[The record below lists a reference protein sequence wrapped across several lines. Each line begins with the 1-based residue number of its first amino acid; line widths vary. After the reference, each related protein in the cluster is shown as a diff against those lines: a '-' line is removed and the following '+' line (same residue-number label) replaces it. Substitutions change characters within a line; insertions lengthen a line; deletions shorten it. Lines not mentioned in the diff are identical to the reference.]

1 MYSSFLL
8 CLRRYAR
15 CFDFHV
21 SLNFVVD
28 NSFRHVFERD
38 AVVRPLCP
46 VANPLCGCFC
56 LGSCPFCVSGL
67 LFFFDETQIWLGDL
81 RVVWLVCVILVC
93 CDLPAFSDLLGL
105 CTNDVFTAYVHVRT
119 KPQCDIG
126 HTRGKKK
133 SSIRQSHLAHHML
146 PPCQP
151 WGDFAG
157 TLQVYSQLSCRTPLA
172 ATCLALLP
180 SQHIVCLDPSSGR
193 SWILLRCDSVL
204 LLLRT
209 GEWFPGGSLFGRKL
223 TPVTRGDTRCGDHG
237 LPVLGW

>member
-28 NSFRHVFERD
+28 NSFWHVFERD

-46 VANPLCGCFC
+46 LANPLCGCFC

-105 CTNDVFTAYVHVRT
+105 CTNDVFTAYAHVRT
-119 KPQCDIG
+119 EPQCDIG
-126 HTRGKKK
+126 HTRGKASASVSASVVSR
-133 SSIRQSHLAHHML
+133 SSSEEGSSTVSPAPSGPVMLLARR
-146 PPCQP
+146 
-151 WGDFAG
+151 
-157 TLQVYSQLSCRTPLA
+157 LS
-172 ATCLALLP
+172 
-180 SQHIVCLDPSSGR
+180 
-193 SWILLRCDSVL
+193 
-204 LLLRT
+204 
-209 GEWFPGGSLFGRKL
+209 
-223 TPVTRGDTRCGDHG
+223 
-237 LPVLGW
+237 

>member
-46 VANPLCGCFC
+46 LANPLCGCFC

-93 CDLPAFSDLLGL
+93 CDLPAFSDLLGP
-105 CTNDVFTAYVHVRT
+105 CTNVVLTAYSHVRT
-119 KPQCDIG
+119 EPQCDIG
-126 HTRGKKK
+126 HTRGKKSNRGCK
-133 SSIRQSHLAHHML
+133 CLFPSCYLCCR
-146 PPCQP
+146 PC
-151 WGDFAG
+151 GFDAV
-157 TLQVYSQLSCRTPLA
+157 TV
-172 ATCLALLP
+172 
-180 SQHIVCLDPSSGR
+180 
-193 SWILLRCDSVL
+193 
-204 LLLRT
+204 
-209 GEWFPGGSLFGRKL
+209 RKL
-223 TPVTRGDTRCGDHG
+223 TAFSADFGGRCGIYGVYDTEPTEDAFSTTVVALHDFYRG
-237 LPVLGW
+237 KNHQNRSSV

>member
-1 MYSSFLL
+1 MTTATFLPTEDGRVRSFALWPSEQAHLRGRWARQFCRPVTMYSSFLL

-46 VANPLCGCFC
+46 LANPLCGCFC

-93 CDLPAFSDLLGL
+93 CDLPAFSNLLGL
-105 CTNDVFTAYVHVRT
+105 CTNDVFTAYAHVRT
-119 KPQCDIG
+119 EPQCDIG

-133 SSIRQSHLAHHML
+133 S
-146 PPCQP
+146 
-151 WGDFAG
+151 
-157 TLQVYSQLSCRTPLA
+157 TPLF
-172 ATCLALLP
+172 LFVLFFP
-180 SQHIVCLDPSSGR
+180 SNASWLSPGR
-193 SWILLRCDSVL
+193 STRSAACC
-204 LLLRT
+204 T
-209 GEWFPGGSLFGRKL
+209 E
-223 TPVTRGDTRCGDHG
+223 PVN
-237 LPVLGW
+237 

>member
-46 VANPLCGCFC
+46 LANPLCGCFC

-67 LFFFDETQIWLGDL
+67 LFLLTKRKSGWGICGSSGWF
-81 RVVWLVCVILVC
+81 VWFLVC
-93 CDLPAFSDLLGL
+93 CDLPAFPDLLGL
-105 CTNDVFTAYVHVRT
+105 CTNDVFTAYAHVRT
-119 KPQCDIG
+119 EPQCDIG

-133 SSIRQSHLAHHML
+133 GIFCIGRSEFGSHL
-146 PPCQP
+146 
-151 WGDFAG
+151 D
-157 TLQVYSQLSCRTPLA
+157 
-172 ATCLALLP
+172 
-180 SQHIVCLDPSSGR
+180 
-193 SWILLRCDSVL
+193 
-204 LLLRT
+204 
-209 GEWFPGGSLFGRKL
+209 GELNRDG
-223 TPVTRGDTRCGDHG
+223 
-237 LPVLGW
+237 